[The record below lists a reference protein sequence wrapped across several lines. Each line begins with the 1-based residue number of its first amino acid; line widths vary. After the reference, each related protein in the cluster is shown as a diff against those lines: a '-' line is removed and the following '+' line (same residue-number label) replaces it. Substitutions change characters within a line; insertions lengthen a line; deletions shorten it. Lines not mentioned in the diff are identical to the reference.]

1 LPAKELAYDAV
12 RPVWHP
18 RLGVWA
24 ATLLGVAVLAGVAQ
38 GAQLQPLG
46 PQLVRYWTAVA
57 ACETGS
63 GGPPKW
69 DWGSKH
75 RPGEG
80 TLYEGGLGISTL
92 MWNLWAGKLGL
103 LAKYPYA
110 YDAPPLVQ
118 MQVAQYGVS
127 TSHAVWGCK
136 G

>member
-1 LPAKELAYDAV
+1 VGLRRHRILALTAIA
-12 RPVWHP
+12 
-18 RLGVWA
+18 LTGFASIAGA
-24 ATLLGVAVLAGVAQ
+24 AQAAQ
-38 GAQLQPLG
+38 TEPLT

-80 TLYEGGLGISTL
+80 TLYEGGLDISTQ
-92 MWNLWAGKLGL
+92 MWTLWAGKLGL
-103 LAKYPYA
+103 LARYPFA
-110 YDAPPLVQ
+110 FDAPPLVQ
-118 MQVAQYGVS
+118 MQVAQYGV
-127 TSHAVWGCK
+127 TASHAVWGCK